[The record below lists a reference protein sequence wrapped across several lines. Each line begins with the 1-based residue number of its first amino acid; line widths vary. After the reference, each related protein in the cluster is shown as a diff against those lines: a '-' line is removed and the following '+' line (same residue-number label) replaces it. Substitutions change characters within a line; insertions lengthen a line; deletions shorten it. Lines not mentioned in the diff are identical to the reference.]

1 MLTSWLNQSDSRK
14 KREESKTTVTLKN
27 LVLLPSF
34 KFLLKQLLA
43 ETAIWK
49 SKHQHW
55 HWHRYR
61 HRKNFIFALNFFNE
75 KQVSYVK
82 YTTVIFLLL
91 SYSPSKSIWCSYSFN
106 TNSSKTTTT
115 KTSVAESFYLNL
127 QVFKI
132 LLSF

>member
-34 KFLLKQLLA
+34 KFLLKQLLT

-75 KQVSYVK
+75 KQVTYVK

-91 SYSPSKSIWCSYSFN
+91 SYSPSKSIWYNYSFN